1 VADRTEVLDWMRDG
15 ESFFLRSL
23 DSLDDGAIS
32 GPSLLAGWTRAHV
45 VAHVARNAD
54 ALQNLLAW
62 ARTGVETPMYANAEQ
77 RDRDIA
83 EGAVQAP
90 AVLRDDARETSSRLL
105 AAADALPRSAW
116 ARDVRTARGRTVP
129 ASEVPWMRC
138 REVWIHAADLA
149 SDTTFSDIP
158 TSVTEALI
166 DDVAG
171 GFSSRDDCPSVD
183 LVSTT
188 SGRTWRIGPN
198 CDPVEVSGRSA
209 DLLGW
214 LLGRSQGTE
223 LSAPDDATLPTI
235 PRWL

>member
-1 VADRTEVLDWMRDG
+1 VADPTELLDWMRDG

-23 DSLDDGAIS
+23 DSLDDAAIS
-32 GPSLLAGWTRAHV
+32 GPSLLPGWTRAHV

-83 EGAVQAP
+83 AGAGQAP
-90 AVLRDDARETSSRLL
+90 AALRDDARQTSSRLL

-116 ARDVRTARGRTVP
+116 AAEVRTARGRTVP

-138 REVWIHAADLA
+138 REVWIHAIDLA
-149 SDTTFSDIP
+149 SDTTFSKIP
-158 TSVTEALI
+158 TPVTEALI
-166 DDVAG
+166 DDVVG
-171 GFSSRDDCPSVD
+171 GFSNRDDCPTVD

-188 SGRTWRIGPN
+188 SDRTWRIGPN
-198 CDPVEVSGRSA
+198 ADPVDVSGRSA

-214 LLGRSQGTE
+214 LLGRSQGPE
-223 LSAPDDATLPTI
+223 LSAPDHALPTI